1 MALMQENEF
10 LSLDVE
16 EQEAENQPK
25 RLKTREKRTKLSQ
38 RDIFIS
44 FVEQNPEVLDNN
56 DAAYAKKWK
65 ILASKLNTIEPK
77 KSTSAWIKN
86 LKEWEYSLK
95 SKYNKAKKNSRV
107 ATEMSNFEMRALAA
121 FGIIRLKGNSEL
133 SNLFFPETI
142 STSTPTTRILSTQSG
157 ANSSLASPDESFL
170 GEVGCCT
177 SLEMEDFVNQHDKE
191 SLPQKT
197 KSFDIPVESLE
208 QVIPPKKKSRSLLRD
223 PDMAEI
229 LNVLS
234 DQNKVN
240 QKNAQIA
247 EKNAESFATIAN
259 SLKDMVGFFIAGNR
273 QTQNK
278 E

>member
-95 SKYNKAKKNSRV
+95 SKYNKAKK
-107 ATEMSNFEMRALAA
+107 
-121 FGIIRLKGNSEL
+121 
-133 SNLFFPETI
+133 
-142 STSTPTTRILSTQSG
+142 TPGWQQKCPIL
-157 ANSSLASPDESFL
+157 
-170 GEVGCCT
+170 
-177 SLEMEDFVNQHDKE
+177 
-191 SLPQKT
+191 
-197 KSFDIPVESLE
+197 
-208 QVIPPKKKSRSLLRD
+208 R
-223 PDMAEI
+223 
-229 LNVLS
+229 
-234 DQNKVN
+234 
-240 QKNAQIA
+240 
-247 EKNAESFATIAN
+247 
-259 SLKDMVGFFIAGNR
+259 
-273 QTQNK
+273 
-278 E
+278 